1 MHIEIQLYGAL
12 REAEP
17 TGRIELDVD
26 AETIATLRALVS
38 RHVAARWPAA
48 AQALLPK
55 SAFASERSVLRD
67 ADAVPADGRLALLPP
82 VSGG

>member
-1 MHIEIQLYGAL
+1 MRFEIQLFGAL

-17 TGRIELDVD
+17 SARLVLDAD
-26 AETIATLRALVS
+26 ATNIAALRAA
-38 RHVAARWPAA
+38 VADTVATRWPQPAI
-48 AQALLPK
+48 ALLPH

>member
-1 MHIEIQLYGAL
+1 MRFEIQLFGAL

-17 TGRIELDVD
+17 SARLVLDAAAATV
-26 AETIATLRALVS
+26 AELRAA
-38 RHVAARWPAA
+38 VAAAVTPRWPGDAL
-48 AQALLPK
+48 ALLPH

-67 ADAVPADGRLALLPP
+67 ADPVPTDGRLALLPP

>member
-1 MHIEIQLYGAL
+1 MQFDIQLFGAL

-17 TGRIELDVD
+17 GARLVVD
-26 AETIATLRALVS
+26 APARTVAELRAA
-38 RHVAARWPAA
+38 VADAVASRWPPNAL
-48 AQALLPK
+48 ALLSH

-67 ADAVPADGRLALLPP
+67 ADAVPGDGRLALLPP

>member
-1 MHIEIQLYGAL
+1 MRVEIQLFGAL

-17 TGRIELDVD
+17 AGGLKLDVD
-26 AETIATLRALVS
+26 VDTIGALRRLVQA
-38 RHVAARWPAA
+38 HADARWPEQAR
-48 AQALLPK
+48 ALLPR

-67 ADAVPADGRLALLPP
+67 ADPVPVDGRLALLPP

>member
-1 MHIEIQLYGAL
+1 MRIDIQLYGAL

-17 TGRIELDVD
+17 TGRLELDVE
-26 AETIATLRALVS
+26 AATIGSLRAAVAV
-38 RHVAARWPAA
+38 HVVDRWPPAAR
-48 AQALLPK
+48 ALLPK

-67 ADAVPADGRLALLPP
+67 GDAVPSDGRLALLPP

>member
-1 MHIEIQLYGAL
+1 MEVEIQLFGAL

-17 TGRIELDVD
+17 GSRLRLDVQGSRVADLRD
-26 AETIATLRALVS
+26 AVRAHASAT
-38 RHVAARWPAA
+38 WPAS
-48 AQALLPK
+48 LRSLVER

-67 ADAVPADGRLALLPP
+67 ADALPVDGALALLPP

>member
-1 MHIEIQLYGAL
+1 MHIDLQLFGAL

-17 TGRIELDVD
+17 GARLRLHVD
-26 AETIATLRALVS
+26 GATVAALRAAVQS
-38 RHVAARWPAA
+38 HAEAAWPAPLA
-48 AQALLPK
+48 ALLSR

-67 ADAVPADGRLALLPP
+67 GDALPSDGAMALLPP